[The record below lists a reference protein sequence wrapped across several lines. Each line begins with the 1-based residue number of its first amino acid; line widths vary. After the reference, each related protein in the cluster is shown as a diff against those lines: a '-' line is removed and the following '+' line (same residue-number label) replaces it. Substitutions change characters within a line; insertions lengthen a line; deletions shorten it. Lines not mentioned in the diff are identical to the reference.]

1 MKLRLSI
8 AVLCN
13 CVAYH
18 ALPLHAQTMVQ
29 TAPAVRGNDPE
40 YRVRPTD
47 VGGLALTVG
56 SDLHLGYDDNIYAIP
71 TDPIADEIVQLDVRA
86 DASHR
91 SGPFDLDLHGA
102 FGLRRYATYSTEDAE
117 TYRLA
122 SDLTWRPTE
131 ADALRLNAGYERAI
145 EDRGDPEARDVR
157 AIGPREID
165 IASAIAG
172 YRRTSAK
179 LLLDIEGSAVKNDA
193 VSIIDADR
201 DFTSYSGRATVGY
214 RIGGS
219 TFATATGF
227 ITTRDFRLET
237 SLAGLLRNTTTYGGR
252 LGFEVTPGGVLEGN
266 FSIGVFK
273 HEPAEP
279 TIDSHTGLSAA
290 GQLVYRP
297 TRRAAIILDAFNGD
311 VVTFRNGASGRTDTS
326 VQLTWQHEIRH
337 NLYSS
342 LGAGY
347 RHSKYRGSGL
357 TEETAQGRFELEYL
371 VSRNLSA
378 VADASYGKRT
388 SDVPFDE
395 FERFRGG
402 VAIRLRI

>member
-1 MKLRLSI
+1 
-8 AVLCN
+8 
-13 CVAYH
+13 
-18 ALPLHAQTMVQ
+18 MVQ

-40 YRVRPTD
+40 YRVRPTQ
-47 VGGLALTVG
+47 VG
-56 SDLHLGYDDNIYAIP
+56 SLAITAGADLHVGYDDNIYAIP
-71 TDPIADEIVQLDVRA
+71 TDPIADEIVQVDVMA
-86 DASHR
+86 DVSHR
-91 SGPFDLDLHGA
+91 SGPFDLNLHGA
-102 FGLRRYATYSTEDAE
+102 FGARRYATYSTENAE
-117 TYRLA
+117 TYRVA
-122 SDLTWRPTE
+122 GDMAWRPSQ
-131 ADALRLNAGYERAI
+131 ADALRLNVGYERAI
-145 EDRGDPEARDVR
+145 EDRGDPEARDIR

-172 YRRTSAK
+172 YRRTSGK
-179 LLLDIEGSAVKNDA
+179 LLLDIEGSAIKNDA

-201 DFTSYSGRATVGY
+201 DYTSYSGRATAGY
-214 RIGGS
+214 RVGGS
-219 TFATATGF
+219 VFATATGF
-227 ITTRDFRLET
+227 ITNRDFRLNT
-237 SLAGLLRNTTTYGGR
+237 TLSGLLRNTTTYGGR
-252 LGFEVTPGGVLEGN
+252 VGFEVSPGGVLEGN
-266 FSIGVFK
+266 FSAGVFQ

-279 TIDSHTGLSAA
+279 TIDSYTGLSVA

-297 TRRAAIILDAFNGD
+297 TRRAAIILDALNGD

-342 LGAGY
+342 LGAAY

-371 VSRNLSA
+371 ISRNLSV

-388 SDVPFDE
+388 SEVPFDE

-402 VAIRLRI
+402 VAARLRF